1 MPVSEAQ
8 KRAIQKYQAK
18 HKDKLREYSKEYYKR
33 KKEHNDDIMM
43 KCKCLED
50 RIAEIETITTQEKKK
65 LRYEKSRL
73 EEICRLNGIDFNT
86 HPKDYVDEVGSHRY
100 IPYINAFIVKEII
113 N

>member
-50 RIAEIETITTQEKKK
+50 RILMEKTFSE
-65 LRYEKSRL
+65 LALLEWTYVCPTWTYVCPTWYWNLEKTNL
-73 EEICRLNGIDFNT
+73 
-86 HPKDYVDEVGSHRY
+86 PKIQDYM
-100 IPYINAFIVKEII
+100 
-113 N
+113 